1 MTETVTTLKIFG
13 ENEFSIIMHVFY
25 IWFQKVLNKE
35 RKDINVAV
43 DLLMARQID
52 MDIDADVKMS
62 SNYIYIFLLVLKYVP
77 GSVHKYR
84 ANAWSLNIYMN
95 NMGYFI
101 PSRI

>member
-1 MTETVTTLKIFG
+1 
-13 ENEFSIIMHVFY
+13 MHVFY

-35 RKDINVAV
+35 RKNINLAF

-52 MDIDADVKMS
+52 MDIDADVEMS
-62 SNYIYIFLLVLKYVP
+62 TSYIYIFLLVLKYGP
-77 GSVHKYR
+77 GNVHKYC

-95 NMGYFI
+95 NMDYFI